1 MKYNQ
6 NTVIKQNSLYVCVN
20 QNTDSFGIERI
31 FTQTL
36 IANFIVTNKWWN
48 FEVKKTRKRL

>member
-20 QNTDSFGIERI
+20 QNTD
-31 FTQTL
+31 
-36 IANFIVTNKWWN
+36 
-48 FEVKKTRKRL
+48 